1 MVSVAAAPV
10 GVNDARRVLPLVLVV
25 VALSWCALALM
36 PMSHD
41 QMSHGQL
48 GFVAM
53 WTLMVMAM
61 MIPTALRPLVRIAGG
76 SALRAWAFLG
86 GYLMIWAAMAVP
98 ATVLVNVIPWSG
110 PLITLGWIA
119 VGLYQQTPWAQRAL
133 RRCRS
138 LRAADPAFASG
149 TKEGVACVTAC
160 FPLMLIG
167 VVTLTGLHTAVSL
180 LAMLALAVFMTWEKS
195 PRVGAGALRAS
206 GIAIVLGASLL
217 LALGGPATGH
227 QHSVSHP
234 AQPG

>member
-61 MIPTALRPLVRIAGG
+61 MIPTALR
-76 SALRAWAFLG
+76 ALRAWAFLG

-119 VGLYQQTPWAQRAL
+119 VGLYQLTPWAQRAL